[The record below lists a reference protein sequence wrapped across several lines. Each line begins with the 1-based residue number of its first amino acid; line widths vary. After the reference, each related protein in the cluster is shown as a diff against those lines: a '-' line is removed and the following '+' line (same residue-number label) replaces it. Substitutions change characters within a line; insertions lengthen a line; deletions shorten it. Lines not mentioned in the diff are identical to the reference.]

1 MLCLALPGPDFVI
14 ASVCSLLSPL
24 SGSHYDGRRIMTTSD
39 SSSPTAPDIRIVLH
53 PSDFSQASLVAFA
66 HALKAALVSR
76 SKLVLIHVSD
86 EEQRE
91 WTEFPAVRETLARWK
106 LLPAGSPRSAVT
118 ELGID
123 IAKVVGH
130 GSDPVKGVLGYIEQ
144 HGADLI
150 VLATH
155 HHGLDWLHK
164 SISEPVARKS
174 REMTLFVPTGTGGF
188 VSLTDGS
195 VSLRNVLIPIAAT
208 PRPQPAIVASVRLIQ
223 QLKCES
229 GKFTLLHAGDDSS
242 VPLVQT
248 PEVPGW
254 TWHKMT
260 KEGNVIDVILEAAR
274 QTDADL
280 ILMST
285 DGRSG
290 FLDALRGSHSE
301 RVLRHAPC
309 PLLAIPESSHA
320 AIFMS

>member
-1 MLCLALPGPDFVI
+1 MITNSD
-14 ASVCSLLSPL
+14 PL
-24 SGSHYDGRRIMTTSD
+24 
-39 SSSPTAPDIRIVLH
+39 SPTASSIRIVLH
-53 PSDFSQASLVAFA
+53 PSDFSEASLVAFA
-66 HALKAALVSR
+66 HALKAALISK

-86 EEQRE
+86 EDETSR
-91 WTEFPAVRETLARWK
+91 TEFPAVRETLERWK
-106 LLPAGSPRSAVT
+106 LLPPSSPRSAVT

-123 IAKVVGH
+123 VAKVIGH

-144 HGADLI
+144 YGADLI

-174 REMTLFVPTGTGGF
+174 REMTLFVPTGSGGF

-208 PRPQPAIVASVRLIQ
+208 PQPQPAIAGAVRLIQ

-229 GKFTLLHAGDDSS
+229 GKFTLLHVGENGS
-242 VPLVQT
+242 VLAVDT

-260 KEGNVIDVILEAAR
+260 KKGNVIEVIVETAR
-274 QTDADL
+274 QADADL

-285 DGRSG
+285 DGRNG

-320 AIFMS
+320 ARCS

>member
-1 MLCLALPGPDFVI
+1 MITNSD
-14 ASVCSLLSPL
+14 PL
-24 SGSHYDGRRIMTTSD
+24 
-39 SSSPTAPDIRIVLH
+39 SPTASSIRIVLH
-53 PSDFSQASLVAFA
+53 PSDFSEASLVAFA
-66 HALKAALVSR
+66 HALKAALISK

-86 EEQRE
+86 EDETSG
-91 WTEFPAVRETLARWK
+91 TEFPAVRETLERWK
-106 LLPAGSPRSAVT
+106 LLPPSSPRSAVT

-123 IAKVVGH
+123 VAKVIGH

-144 HGADLI
+144 YGADLI

-174 REMTLFVPTGTGGF
+174 REMTLFVPTGSGGF

-208 PRPQPAIVASVRLIQ
+208 PPPQPAIVAAVRLIQ

-229 GKFTLLHAGDDSS
+229 GKFTLLHAGENGSEPA
-242 VPLVQT
+242 VVT

-260 KEGNVIDVILEAAR
+260 KQGNVIEVILEAAR
-274 QTDADL
+274 QADADL

-285 DGRSG
+285 DGRNG

-320 AIFMS
+320 ARCS

>member
-1 MLCLALPGPDFVI
+1 MITNSD
-14 ASVCSLLSPL
+14 PL
-24 SGSHYDGRRIMTTSD
+24 
-39 SSSPTAPDIRIVLH
+39 SPTASSIRIVLH
-53 PSDFSQASLVAFA
+53 PSDFSEASLVAFA
-66 HALKAALVSR
+66 HALKAALISK

-86 EEQRE
+86 EDETSR
-91 WTEFPAVRETLARWK
+91 TEFPAVRETLERWK
-106 LLPAGSPRSAVT
+106 LLPPGSPRSAVT

-123 IAKVVGH
+123 VAKVIGH

-144 HGADLI
+144 YGADLI

-174 REMTLFVPTGTGGF
+174 REMTLFVRTGSGGF

-208 PRPQPAIVASVRLIQ
+208 PQPQPAIAEAARLIQ

-229 GKFTLLHAGDDSS
+229 GKITLLHVGDNGSIPA
-242 VPLVQT
+242 VVT

-260 KEGNVIDVILEAAR
+260 KQGNVIEVILEAAR
-274 QTDADL
+274 QADADL

-285 DGRSG
+285 DGRNG

-320 AIFMS
+320 ARCS

>member
-1 MLCLALPGPDFVI
+1 MITNSD
-14 ASVCSLLSPL
+14 PL
-24 SGSHYDGRRIMTTSD
+24 
-39 SSSPTAPDIRIVLH
+39 SPTASSIRIVLH
-53 PSDFSQASLVAFA
+53 PSDFSEASLVAFA
-66 HALKAALVSR
+66 HALKAALISK

-86 EEQRE
+86 EDETSR
-91 WTEFPAVRETLARWK
+91 TEFPAVRETLERWK
-106 LLPAGSPRSAVT
+106 LLPPSSPRSAVT

-123 IAKVVGH
+123 VAKVIGH

-144 HGADLI
+144 YGADLI

-174 REMTLFVPTGTGGF
+174 REMTLFVPTGSGGF

-208 PRPQPAIVASVRLIQ
+208 PQPQPAIAEAARLIQ

-229 GKFTLLHAGDDSS
+229 GKITLLHVGDNGSIPA
-242 VPLVQT
+242 VVT

-254 TWHKMT
+254 RWHKMT
-260 KEGNVIDVILEAAR
+260 KQGNVIEVILEAAR
-274 QTDADL
+274 QADADL

-285 DGRSG
+285 DGRNG

-320 AIFMS
+320 ARCS